1 MKKFMYVDFK
11 NCLTEIKTADV
22 QSSHKDGV
30 LIVVIGSLTSS
41 EGICIYCKFTQ
52 TFFLAPQESGSYF
65 VLNDVSPQE
74 SGVYF
79 VLNDVFRFITEI
91 NHVVIQEK
99 KRQSEYKVG
108 IKDRLEDLCI
118 YCE

>member
-1 MKKFMYVDFK
+1 MYVDFK

-30 LIVVIGSLTSS
+30 LIIVIGSLTSS

-52 TFFLAPQESGSYF
+52 TFFLAPQESGGYF
-65 VLNDVSPQE
+65 ILNDVSPQE
-74 SGVYF
+74 SGFYF
-79 VLNDVFRFITEI
+79 ILNDVFRFITEI

-99 KRQSEYKVG
+99 KDSQNTKSASKTG
-108 IKDRLEDLCI
+108 
-118 YCE
+118 

>member
-22 QSSHKDGV
+22 QSSHKDVV

-41 EGICIYCKFTQ
+41 EGICIYSQ
-52 TFFLAPQESGSYF
+52 TFILAPQESGGYF

-99 KRQSEYKVG
+99 KDSQNTKSASKTG
-108 IKDRLEDLCI
+108 
-118 YCE
+118 